1 MNASLVKLLHLL
13 ADGEFHSGSI
23 VGEALGVSRT
33 AVWKHLQK
41 LALMGLSA
49 ESVKGK
55 GYRLVGGLEMLSH
68 AKITCGLKTLAAAEL
83 SAVDVLL
90 ETASTN
96 AVAASHVFSSA
107 AKGYACLA
115 EYQQAGRGRR
125 GRQWVSPFGHNI
137 YLSVVWQFDGG
148 VAQLEGLSLAVGVVV
163 ANVLAGFGLSDAQLK
178 WPNDILLQGRKLG
191 GVLLEM
197 SGDPAGVCQ
206 VVVGIGLNVRM
217 PADAA
222 IDQPWAS
229 IAEQLPNISRN
240 QLAAELLNQ
249 LAEMLA
255 SFHLKGFSAYRDT
268 WQDLDAY
275 VGRSVVVTSGQ
286 RALEGVAAGVC
297 DNGALRLQ
305 ADGEEHT
312 IHGGEVSLRLAE
324 GVEQGLGDVS

>member
-1 MNASLVKLLHLL
+1 
-13 ADGEFHSGSI
+13 
-23 VGEALGVSRT
+23 
-33 AVWKHLQK
+33 
-41 LALMGLSA
+41 
-49 ESVKGK
+49 
-55 GYRLVGGLEMLSH
+55 MLSH
-68 AKITCGLKTLAAAEL
+68 EKITRGLEVLAVAEL

-96 AVAASHVFSSA
+96 AVAAFHVFSSES
-107 AKGYACLA
+107 KGYACLA

-137 YLSVVWQFDGG
+137 YLSVVWQFDEG

-163 ANVLAGFGLSDAQLK
+163 ANVLSSFGLSGAQLK

-197 SGDPAGVCQ
+197 SGDPAGVCR

-249 LAEMLA
+249 LVAML
-255 SFHLKGFSAYRDT
+255 SNFHLTGFPAYREA
-268 WQDLDAY
+268 WKGLDAY
-275 VGRSVVVTSGQ
+275 EGRSVVVTSGE

-305 ADGEEHT
+305 VGDEEHT
-312 IHGGEVSLRLAE
+312 IYGGEVSLRLVE
-324 GVEQGLGDVS
+324 GLDDVS